1 MKKKELDEIKSKS
14 ISELK
19 NKISQLEKEKVNAI
33 LELKMAKVKN
43 VHIVKHIKKDIAKA
57 KTILNLKLF
66 LERSQAM
73 ANKPEDKEKENAA
86 N

>member
-14 ISELK
+14 INELK
-19 NKISQLEKEKVNAI
+19 NKISQLEKEKINAV

-43 VHIVKHIKKDIAKA
+43 VHIARHIKKDIAKV

-66 LERSQAM
+66 LEKSQAM
-73 ANKPEDKEKENAA
+73 ADKSENKEKENAT

>member
-14 ISELK
+14 ISELR
-19 NKISQLEKEKVNAI
+19 NKISQLEKEKINAL

-43 VHIVKHIKKDIAKA
+43 VHAVRGIKKDIAKV

-66 LERSQAM
+66 LEKSQAM
-73 ANKPEDKEKENAA
+73 PNKPEDKGKENAT

>member
-14 ISELK
+14 ISELR
-19 NKISQLEKEKVNAI
+19 NKISQLEKEKINAL

-43 VHIVKHIKKDIAKA
+43 VHAVRGIKKDIAKV

-66 LERSQAM
+66 LEKSQA
-73 ANKPEDKEKENAA
+73 ATKSESKERENAA

>member
-14 ISELK
+14 INELK
-19 NKISQLEKEKVNAI
+19 NKISQLEKEKINAV

-43 VHIVKHIKKDIAKA
+43 VHIARHIKKDIAKV

-66 LERSQAM
+66 LEKSQAM
-73 ANKPEDKEKENAA
+73 ANKPEDKGKENAT

>member
-43 VHIVKHIKKDIAKA
+43 VHIVKRIKKDIAKA

>member
-1 MKKKELDEIKSKS
+1 MKKKELDEVKSKS
-14 ISELK
+14 INELK
-19 NKISQLEKEKVNAI
+19 NKISQLQKEKINAV

-43 VHIVKHIKKDIAKA
+43 VHIVKQFKKDIAQV

-66 LERSQAM
+66 LDKSQISA
-73 ANKPEDKEKENAA
+73 KKSEDREKENAA